1 METWQRE
8 FIEFVFKNEA
18 LKFGEFKTKSNR
30 LSPYFFNAGGLNS
43 GEACLE
49 LGKYYANAITHFMG
63 KNIDVI
69 YGPAYKGI
77 PLSVM
82 ASMQLQAIEN
92 TPNAYCFNRKES
104 KTHGEKGLLV
114 GKQPEAGNNLVIID
128 DVITAGT
135 SIRETLNLLKT
146 YEGVNILG
154 VIVAVDR
161 QEKGI
166 EKPISALQEI
176 KEDFGIDVYSI
187 ITMEQIIELL
197 REGVFPQVDAS
208 TLDKMID
215 YRNQYKA

>member
-1 METWQRE
+1 MENWQRE
-8 FIEFVFKNEA
+8 FIQFIFKNEA
-18 LKFGEFKTKSNR
+18 LRFGEFKTKSMR
-30 LSPYFFNAGGLNS
+30 LSPYFFNAGGLNT
-43 GEACLE
+43 GAATLE
-49 LGKYYANAITHFMG
+49 LGKYYAKAITHFMG
-63 KNIDVI
+63 KKQDII

-92 TPNAYCFNRKES
+92 VESAYCFNRKES
-104 KTHGEKGLLV
+104 KDHGEKGLLV
-114 GKQPEAGNNLVIID
+114 GKQPTAGSDIVIID

-135 SIRETLNLLKT
+135 SIRETLDLLT
-146 YEGVNILG
+146 PIAGINIKG

-187 ITMEQIIELL
+187 ITMEQIIEMLS
-197 REGVFPQVDAS
+197 EGEFSQVDAS
-208 TLDKMID
+208 ILKKMNE
-215 YRNQYKA
+215 YRSQYGV